1 MYLPFE
7 EISGKAR
14 VWVYQSIDRLSVAEK
29 DLINK
34 DLEAYCNKWAAHGNP
49 LKASF
54 TILNDHFVVVAA
66 DEQFNQ
72 ASGCSIDDSVH
83 IIMSISQKLKKDLL
97 NRAFIP
103 FLMNDEVRFFK
114 ASELKNLFEGGEL
127 KSADLAINTLASTK
141 EEVETNWTIPVKK
154 YWLSK
159 YLPKTT
165 LAT

>member
-14 VWVYQSIDRLSVAEK
+14 VWVYQSIEKLSATEK
-29 DLINK
+29 EIIAGDLK
-34 DLEAYCNKWAAHGNP
+34 TYCERWAAHGNP

-54 TILNDHFVVVAA
+54 TILNDHFLVITA

-83 IIMSISQKLKKDLL
+83 AVQSIYQKINRDFL
-97 NRAFIP
+97 NRTHVP
-103 FLMNDEVRFFK
+103 FLMDEEVRFFK
-114 ASELKNLFEGGEL
+114 TTELKNRFEEGKIKG
-127 KSADLAINTLASTK
+127 SDLAINVLAATK
-141 EEVETNWTIPVKK
+141 EEIDTKWTIPVKN